1 MALGVLT
8 QTVRSWQ
15 RLVAYCLKDWT
26 PWPRD
31 SPQASRPW
39 LSLMVKEAENLT
51 LEYMIHV
58 KVLHSVLAYSQG
70 LEPNGF
76 HITSPPMPG
85 TIV

>member
-1 MALGVLT
+1 
-8 QTVRSWQ
+8 
-15 RLVAYCLKDWT
+15 
-26 PWPRD
+26 
-31 SPQASRPW
+31 
-39 LSLMVKEAENLT
+39 MVKEAENLT